1 MSNTRARSFDEAAG
15 VTAIRHPT
23 LVNVSRI
30 FPSDATMNIVYDW
43 VGSLPPYPLYFK
55 LCNFVCNCA
64 QPSETVS
71 KYTLSIL
78 NVVEIEEGLPFEESQ
93 EISCPGFNMDIQ
105 SHRQADILTN
115 IEKRRLAKREE
126 LTLNGSPDKQKKIT
140 VRRQNILE
148 DMFSLYETLN
158 TEELSHITFEKES
171 EYGDGVMREVYSQFF
186 KELFALKS
194 SGVESNVPYSLT
206 VTEARTLGKLMT
218 HAFIQ
223 SNFFPLNFAKA
234 TFEYLARCTVR
245 DSSLIESFLFFIQK
259 NERTVFTNFLDK
271 KSESFSL
278 EDKDIIWHVLFDC
291 GVSAIPNPTNIK
303 ELVLQAARAVFVEK
317 PCFTLLHILEGL
329 GNIFKSL
336 G

>member
-1 MSNTRARSFDEAAG
+1 MSNARARSFDEAAG

-140 VRRQNILE
+140 VRTQNILE
-148 DMFSLYETLN
+148 DMFSLYETLSR
-158 TEELSHITFEKES
+158 EELSHITFEKES
-171 EYGDGVMREVYSQFF
+171 AYGDGVTREVNSQFF
-186 KELFALKS
+186 KELFVLKS

-206 VTEARTLGKLMT
+206 VTEARALGKLMT
-218 HAFIQ
+218 HAFI
-223 SNFFPLNFAKA
+223 
-234 TFEYLARCTVR
+234 
-245 DSSLIESFLFFIQK
+245 
-259 NERTVFTNFLDK
+259 
-271 KSESFSL
+271 
-278 EDKDIIWHVLFDC
+278 
-291 GVSAIPNPTNIK
+291 
-303 ELVLQAARAVFVEK
+303 
-317 PCFTLLHILEGL
+317 
-329 GNIFKSL
+329 
-336 G
+336 